1 MTVTLLPPAHHACVG
16 QTTAAEELIRLRE
29 ETKKKY
35 EQLASLIQQLAATKK
50 KPNSKIPRPE
60 GQAGR
65 SSGYILR
72 DEMGL
77 ADDSDR
83 YNRLFR
89 IVKDHTH
96 QYLAVKE
103 TISKQ
108 NKAQVDA
115 VLAQIAKSAPYFA
128 RFEGYWPAKDM
139 ITGYLLNMQTRRR
152 KDLQLEAQ
160 ADLRDRAGKASKQ
173 SKRNTNETDIETPN
187 TPEPRAAKKPGKRR
201 VNLRV
206 ESDEESCEDNFESPR
221 NKSNIPLQDE
231 GSEDEMDVKPHKKK
245 RTFLHFTDED
255 SHGSDEPPA
264 KMKFNVRYSSPAK
277 PKSQAEPEL
286 TWHDLPLSC
295 MECAELLPVEPH
307 PRILGLFVKREKLIG
322 NTGSTAA
329 GLPLIELQICEAI
342 TQEKDRERHADLGR
356 RNGWLHN
363 INFKT
368 LPERIEGF
376 EDEILQMIQDPDHL
390 EQSAAWR
397 SFLKSID
404 GQLFRFCRSR
414 SKGEFIYA
422 VYGSRCGYYGPKG
435 AQIINS
441 KLMDAL
447 DGDNASNV
455 LFATLNE
462 VILMNEDS
470 LDAYDPTSNL
480 LDIEDFIFF
489 VLAPFT
495 AALLISADKGVAFE
509 DAVDICDNSCAFG
522 DIFQPEEDS
531 KSANNN
537 ESEVEEV
544 TSGVKAKESQEV
556 DQEPVEEAK
565 PETSKAREVILEDLQ
580 TSTITSSLQKPK
592 VKARAVISL
601 DDFKEAS

>member
-1 MTVTLLPPAHHACVG
+1 MPASGKRKV
-16 QTTAAEELIRLRE
+16 TAAEELIRLRE
-29 ETKKKY
+29 ETKKKD
-35 EQLASLIQQLAATKK
+35 EQLGVSVGCIVPESQFLTNIAPPASLIQQLAATKK

-115 VLAQIAKSAPYFA
+115 VLAQIAKTAPYFE

-160 ADLRDRAGKASKQ
+160 
-173 SKRNTNETDIETPN
+173 
-187 TPEPRAAKKPGKRR
+187 
-201 VNLRV
+201 
-206 ESDEESCEDNFESPR
+206 SPR

-245 RTFLHFTDED
+245 RTFLHFTDENSD
-255 SHGSDEPPA
+255 GSDEPPA
-264 KMKFNVRYSSPAK
+264 KVNFLFQRQRPYRGACPQKSLVKSAPPIYALSTLQMKFNVLYSSPAK

-307 PRILGLFVKREKLIG
+307 PRILGLFIKREKLIG

-356 RNGWLHN
+356 RNGWLHK

-537 ESEVEEV
+537 ESEVEEESRV
-544 TSGVKAKESQEV
+544 QKKVKKSKR

-565 PETSKAREVILEDLQ
+565 PEKSKAREVILEGVQ

>member
-1 MTVTLLPPAHHACVG
+1 MFGTEGAAHQTGLRAARDLCPSDLIFRFLSLGMDEFDDRKYCRCKPSCGKLLVARTRRDHWQKAPPGTRKGSVSPKRNA
-16 QTTAAEELIRLRE
+16 Q
-29 ETKKKY
+29 
-35 EQLASLIQQLAATKK
+35 SL
-50 KPNSKIPRPE
+50 
-60 GQAGR
+60 
-65 SSGYILR
+65 SGYAETA
-72 DEMGL
+72 DE
-77 ADDSDR
+77 
-83 YNRLFR
+83 LFPDPPSPME
-89 IVKDHTH
+89 V
-96 QYLAVKE
+96 
-103 TISKQ
+103 
-108 NKAQVDA
+108 
-115 VLAQIAKSAPYFA
+115 
-128 RFEGYWPAKDM
+128 EG
-139 ITGYLLNMQTRRR
+139 TRRR
-152 KDLQLEAQ
+152 KDLELEAQ
-160 ADLRDRAGKASKQ
+160 ADLRDRAAKASKK
-173 SKRNTNETDIETPN
+173 SKRNTNEPDIETPN
-187 TPEPRAAKKPGKRR
+187 TPKPRAAKRPIKRR
-201 VNLRV
+201 VNIRV
-206 ESDEESCEDNFESPR
+206 DSDEESSEDNFEPPT
-221 NKSNIPLQDE
+221 NKRKILLQDG
-231 GSEDEMDVKPHKKK
+231 GSEDEVDVEPYKKK

-255 SHGSDEPPA
+255 SDGSDEPPA
-264 KMKFNVRYSSPAK
+264 KMKFNALYSSPAK

-307 PRILGLFVKREKLIG
+307 LRILALFIKREKLIS
-322 NTGSTAA
+322 NTGSTAV
-329 GLPLIELQICEAI
+329 GLPPIELQICEAI
-342 TQEKDRERHADLGR
+342 TQEKDRERHADLSR

-363 INFKT
+363 VNLKT
-368 LPERIEGF
+368 LPERIQGF

-414 SKGEFIYA
+414 SKGAFIYA

-441 KLMDAL
+441 TLMDAL

-470 LDAYDPTSNL
+470 LDAYEPTSNL

-522 DIFQPEEDS
+522 DIFQQEEDS
-531 KSANNN
+531 KSAKNN
-537 ESEVEEV
+537 ESEV
-544 TSGVKAKESQEV
+544 KE
-556 DQEPVEEAK
+556 EPVEEAK
-565 PETSKAREVILEDLQ
+565 PEKSKAREVILEGLQ
-580 TSTITSSLQKPK
+580 TSTITLSLQKPK